1 MLYEDK
7 VYVLDSKLYRYGIY
21 PRPEYLPGAPDINK
35 QITYGEFIETTKG
48 ISSDRIYNAF
58 IMPFNKDDN
67 LFGHMDE
74 NGEFISD
81 IEGYYGNIGE
91 AIGKWRPNTKKYE
104 RIQGIVVD
112 TRHLMYNYLTIARSE
127 EDQASLRA
135 AIEKVDTRDPV
146 TT

>member
-1 MLYEDK
+1 
-7 VYVLDSKLYRYGIY
+7 
-21 PRPEYLPGAPDINK
+21 
-35 QITYGEFIETTKG
+35 
-48 ISSDRIYNAF
+48 
-58 IMPFNKDDN
+58 MPFNKDDN

-135 AIEKVDTRDPV
+135 AIEKVDTREPV